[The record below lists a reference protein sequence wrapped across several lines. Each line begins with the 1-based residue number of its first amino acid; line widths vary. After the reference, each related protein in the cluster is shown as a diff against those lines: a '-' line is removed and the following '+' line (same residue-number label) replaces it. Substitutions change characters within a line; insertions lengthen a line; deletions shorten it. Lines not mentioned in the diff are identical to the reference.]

1 MGMKDLTEGKEG
13 KRILSFA
20 LPMLLGNVFHQLY
33 NIIDSIIV
41 GNFIGK
47 EALAA
52 VGASF
57 PVIFVFFALVLGVTS
72 GSTVV
77 ISQYFG
83 AKENHKVKQMIDTL
97 FIMLFFASIIISILG
112 IIFSRPI
119 FLLLKLPPEVMPLA
133 EIYLKIFFGG
143 SIAFFGFIGTS
154 AALRGLG
161 DSKTPLYFLIVSTIT
176 NIGLDLLFV
185 LVFHWGIVGV
195 AVATLI
201 SQGGAFLTAIIYLN
215 KTHEI
220 IKFSLFNLKFN
231 RDLFKKSIR
240 IGLPAGIQQTVVA
253 LGMTALIGIVD
264 KFGTSVIAAYTVAA
278 RVNSLATLP
287 AMNFA
292 NALSTFVGQNL
303 GAKKPER
310 VRRGFI
316 ATLKM
321 SSLISVTVSIFV
333 VFQGDFIMGFFTNDA
348 EVIRVGEEYLT
359 IVGSFYLVFSA
370 MFATS
375 GVLRGAGATLIPMI
389 TTVISLWMI
398 RIPGAYF
405 LSQKMGETGIW
416 WAIPIGWIIGLIL
429 AYAYY
434 LTGKW
439 KNKVVVE

>member
-13 KRILSFA
+13 RRILSFA

-83 AKENHKVKQMIDTL
+83 AKENHKVKQMVDTL
-97 FIMLFFASIIISILG
+97 FIMLFFASILISILG

-143 SIAFFGFIGTS
+143 SIAFFGFMGTS

-161 DSKTPLYFLIVSTIT
+161 DSKTPLYFLIVSTLT

-240 IGLPAGIQQTVVA
+240 IGLPTGIQQTVVA

-303 GAKKPER
+303 GAKKPDR
-310 VRRGFI
+310 VRRGFL

-321 SSLISVTVSIFV
+321 SSLISVTVSLFV

-375 GVLRGAGATLIPMI
+375 GVLRGAGATVIPMI

>member
-1 MGMKDLTEGKEG
+1 MRDLTEGKEG
-13 KRILSFA
+13 KKILSFA

-33 NIIDSIIV
+33 NVIDSIIV

-57 PVIFVFFALVLGVTS
+57 PVVFVFFALVLGVTS

-83 AKENHKVKQMIDTL
+83 AKDNERVKRTIDTL
-97 FIMLFFASIIISILG
+97 FIMLFFASIIISVLG
-112 IIFSRPI
+112 IIFSREI
-119 FLLLKLPPEVMPLA
+119 FILLKIPKEVMPLA
-133 EIYLKIFFGG
+133 EVYLKIFFGG

-154 AALRGLG
+154 ASLRGLG
-161 DSKTPLYFLIVSTIT
+161 DSKTPLYFLIISTLT

-185 LVFHWGIVGV
+185 VVFNWGIEGV
-195 AVATLI
+195 AFATII
-201 SQGGAFLTAIIYLN
+201 SQGGAFITAIIYLN
-215 KTHEI
+215 RTHEI
-220 IKFSLFNLKFN
+220 IEFSLFKLKFDK
-231 RDLFKKSIR
+231 DLFRKSIR
-240 IGLPAGIQQTVVA
+240 IGLPTGIQQTVVA
-253 LGMTALIGIVD
+253 LGMTALIGIVN

-278 RVNSLATLP
+278 RINSLATLP

-292 NALSTFVGQNL
+292 SALSTFVGQNL
-303 GAKKPER
+303 GAKKHDR
-310 VRRGFI
+310 VKRGFI

-321 SSLISVTVSIFV
+321 SSVISVIVSILV
-333 VFQGDFIMGFFTNDA
+333 VFKGDFIMGIFTNDA
-348 EVIRVGEEYLT
+348 EVIRVGSEYLK

-370 MFATS
+370 MFATT
-375 GVLRGAGATLIPMI
+375 GVLRGAGATIIPMI
-389 TTVISLWMI
+389 TTVISLWLI

-405 LSQKMGETGIW
+405 LSQKIGETGIW
-416 WAIPIGWIIGLIL
+416 WAIPIGWVMGLIM

>member
-1 MGMKDLTEGKEG
+1 MKDLTEGKEG

-83 AKENHKVKQMIDTL
+83 AKENHKVKQMVDTL

-112 IIFSRPI
+112 IIFSRQI
-119 FLLLKLPPEVMPLA
+119 FLLLQLPPEVMPLA

-143 SIAFFGFIGTS
+143 SIAFFGFMGTS

-161 DSKTPLYFLIVSTIT
+161 DSKTPLYFLVVSTIT

-220 IKFSLFNLKFN
+220 IKFSLLNLKFN

-240 IGLPAGIQQTVVA
+240 IGLPTGIQQTVVA
-253 LGMTALIGIVD
+253 LGMTALIGIVNQ
-264 KFGTSVIAAYTVAA
+264 FGTSVIAAYTVVA

-303 GAKKPER
+303 GAKKPDR
-310 VRRGFI
+310 VRRGFL

-321 SSLISVTVSIFV
+321 SSLISVMVSIFV
-333 VFQGDFIMGFFTNDA
+333 VFQGDFIMGFFTDDV
-348 EVIRVGEEYLT
+348 EVIRVGKEYLT

-375 GVLRGAGATLIPMI
+375 GVLRGAGATVIPMI

-416 WAIPIGWIIGLIL
+416 WAIPLGWIIGLIL

>member
-1 MGMKDLTEGKEG
+1 MKDLTEGKEG
-13 KRILSFA
+13 RRILSFA

-83 AKENHKVKQMIDTL
+83 AKENHKVKQMVDTL
-97 FIMLFFASIIISILG
+97 FIMLFFASILISILG

-143 SIAFFGFIGTS
+143 SIAFFGFMGTS

-161 DSKTPLYFLIVSTIT
+161 DSKTPLYFLIVSTLT

-240 IGLPAGIQQTVVA
+240 IGLPTGIQQTVVA

-303 GAKKPER
+303 GAKKPDR
-310 VRRGFI
+310 VRRGFL

-321 SSLISVTVSIFV
+321 SSLISVTVSLFV

-375 GVLRGAGATLIPMI
+375 GVLRGAGATVIPMI

>member
-1 MGMKDLTEGKEG
+1 MKDLTAGKEG

-83 AKENHKVKQMIDTL
+83 AKETHKVKQMVDTL

-253 LGMTALIGIVD
+253 LGMTAIIGIVD

>member
-1 MGMKDLTEGKEG
+1 MRDLTEGKEG
-13 KRILSFA
+13 KKILSFA

-33 NIIDSIIV
+33 NVIDSIIV

-57 PVIFVFFALVLGVTS
+57 PVVFVFFALVLGVTS

-83 AKENHKVKQMIDTL
+83 AKDNERVKRTIDTL
-97 FIMLFFASIIISILG
+97 FIMLFFASIIISVLG
-112 IIFSRPI
+112 IIFSREI
-119 FLLLKLPPEVMPLA
+119 FILLKIPKEVMPLA
-133 EIYLKIFFGG
+133 EVYLKIFFGG

-154 AALRGLG
+154 ASLRGLG
-161 DSKTPLYFLIVSTIT
+161 DSKTPLYFLIISTLT

-185 LVFHWGIVGV
+185 VVFNWGIEGV
-195 AVATLI
+195 AFATII
-201 SQGGAFLTAIIYLN
+201 SQGGAFITAIIYLN
-215 KTHEI
+215 RTHEI
-220 IKFSLFNLKFN
+220 IEFSLFKLKFDK
-231 RDLFKKSIR
+231 DLFRKSIR
-240 IGLPAGIQQTVVA
+240 IGLPTGIQQTVVA
-253 LGMTALIGIVD
+253 LGMTALIGIVN

-278 RVNSLATLP
+278 RINSLATLP

-292 NALSTFVGQNL
+292 SALSTFVGQNL
-303 GAKKPER
+303 GAKKHDR
-310 VRRGFI
+310 VKRGFI

-321 SSLISVTVSIFV
+321 SSVISVIVSILV
-333 VFQGDFIMGFFTNDA
+333 VFKGDFIMGIFTNDA
-348 EVIRVGEEYLT
+348 EVIRFGSEYLT

-370 MFATS
+370 MFATT
-375 GVLRGAGATLIPMI
+375 GVLRGAGATVIPMI
-389 TTVISLWMI
+389 TTVISLWLI

-405 LSQKMGETGIW
+405 LSQKIGETGIW
-416 WAIPIGWIIGLIL
+416 WAIPIGWVMGLIM

>member
-1 MGMKDLTEGKEG
+1 MRDLTEGKEG
-13 KRILSFA
+13 KKILSFA

-33 NIIDSIIV
+33 NVIDSIIV

-57 PVIFVFFALVLGVTS
+57 PVVFVFFALVLGVTS

-83 AKENHKVKQMIDTL
+83 AKDNERVKRTIDTL
-97 FIMLFFASIIISILG
+97 FIMLFFASIIISVLG
-112 IIFSRPI
+112 IIFSREI
-119 FLLLKLPPEVMPLA
+119 FILLKIPKEVMPLA
-133 EIYLKIFFGG
+133 EVYLKIFFGG

-154 AALRGLG
+154 ASLRGLG
-161 DSKTPLYFLIVSTIT
+161 DSKTPLYFLIISTLT

-185 LVFHWGIVGV
+185 VVFNWGIEGV
-195 AVATLI
+195 AFATII
-201 SQGGAFLTAIIYLN
+201 SQGGAFITAIIYLN
-215 KTHEI
+215 RTHEI
-220 IKFSLFNLKFN
+220 IEFSLFKLKFDK
-231 RDLFKKSIR
+231 DLFRKSIR
-240 IGLPAGIQQTVVA
+240 IGLPTGIQQTVVA
-253 LGMTALIGIVD
+253 LGMTALIGIVN

-278 RVNSLATLP
+278 RINSLATLP

-292 NALSTFVGQNL
+292 SALSTFVGQNL
-303 GAKKPER
+303 GAKKHDR
-310 VRRGFI
+310 VKRGFI

-321 SSLISVTVSIFV
+321 SSVISVIVSILV
-333 VFQGDFIMGFFTNDA
+333 VFKGDFIMGIFTNDE
-348 EVIRVGEEYLT
+348 EVIRVGSEYLK

-370 MFATS
+370 MFATT
-375 GVLRGAGATLIPMI
+375 GVLRGAGATIIPMI
-389 TTVISLWMI
+389 TTVISLWLI

-405 LSQKMGETGIW
+405 LSQKIGETGIW
-416 WAIPIGWIIGLIL
+416 WAIPIGWVMGLIM